1 MLRTWG
7 WFPLGFLAAC
17 ASAPTGAG
25 AGFYVYDAEAS
36 AVAIVSLRPPAE
48 RSEAALQAARAV
60 TGRVRQGF
68 VELAADGTFLS
79 HLTPQGAPLV
89 AARGTWRRD
98 GELVRLVAKAKGQPD
113 APSEFRCTDDVLAVR
128 QQVFGQDVVLV
139 YRRTP
144 AVPR

>member
-1 MLRTWG
+1 MQRTWG
-7 WFPLGFLAAC
+7 WSALAVLAAC

-36 AVAIVSLRPPAE
+36 AVALVSLRPQAE
-48 RSEAALQAARAV
+48 RSEAALQAARALS
-60 TGRVRQGF
+60 GRVRQAF
-68 VELAADGTFLS
+68 VELATDGTFLS
-79 HLTPQGAPLV
+79 HLTPMDAPLV
-89 AARGTWRRD
+89 VARGTWRRD
-98 GELVRLVAKAKGQPD
+98 GDLVRLVATAKGQPD
-113 APSEFRCTDDVLAVR
+113 VASEFLCSDDVLAVR